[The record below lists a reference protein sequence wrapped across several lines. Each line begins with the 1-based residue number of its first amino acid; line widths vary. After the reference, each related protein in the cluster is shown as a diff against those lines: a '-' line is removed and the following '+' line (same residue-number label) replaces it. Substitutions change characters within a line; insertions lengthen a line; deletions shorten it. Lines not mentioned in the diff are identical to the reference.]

1 MADYE
6 ASTRVD
12 APAGQLFDYLAD
24 PHNLTAYV
32 TRLSAAEPLDD
43 DLVRVTADRGGAE
56 VSGDAWVRVD
66 ADARSLAWGLTGS
79 DDYSGQLEVR
89 EDGPASVVTV
99 RVRTVRAARDQV
111 RDGVDG
117 TLRRIKELMEAG

>member
-12 APAGQLFDYLAD
+12 VPAGQLFDYLAD
-24 PHNLTAYV
+24 PHNLTTYV
-32 TRLSAAEPLDD
+32 TRLTVAEPLDD
-43 DLVRVTADRGGAE
+43 DLVRVTADRGDAE

-79 DDYSGQLEVR
+79 DDYSGQLQVR
-89 EDGPASVVTV
+89 EDGAGSLVTV
-99 RVRTVRAARDQV
+99 RVRSVLAAPDQV

-117 TLRRIKELMEAG
+117 ALRRIKELMEAG